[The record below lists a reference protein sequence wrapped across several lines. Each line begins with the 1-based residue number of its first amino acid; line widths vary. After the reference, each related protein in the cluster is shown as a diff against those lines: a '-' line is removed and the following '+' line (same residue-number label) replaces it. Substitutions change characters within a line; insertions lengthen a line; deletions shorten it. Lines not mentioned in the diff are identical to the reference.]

1 MTCGPMFLST
11 ACESANLSDMADF
24 RKLVVWQK
32 ANKLSVATAEAVE
45 EIKGHAGSILR
56 RQLLRSTF
64 SIQSNIAE
72 GSSKRSDREFAQYV
86 RIALGSSTE
95 SANHLILMHDLAL
108 LDDECFKSLE
118 KKHDEVGKML
128 SGLEKRLSGPEDP
141 SF

>member
-1 MTCGPMFLST
+1 
-11 ACESANLSDMADF
+11 MADF

-45 EIKGHAGSILR
+45 HITGNAGSILR

-72 GSSKRSDREFAQYV
+72 GSSKRSDKEFARYV

-108 LDDECFKSLE
+108 LGDDCLTELE
-118 KKHDEVGKML
+118 KKQDEVGKML
-128 SGLEKRLSGPEDP
+128 SGLEKRLRGDEDP
-141 SF
+141 PY